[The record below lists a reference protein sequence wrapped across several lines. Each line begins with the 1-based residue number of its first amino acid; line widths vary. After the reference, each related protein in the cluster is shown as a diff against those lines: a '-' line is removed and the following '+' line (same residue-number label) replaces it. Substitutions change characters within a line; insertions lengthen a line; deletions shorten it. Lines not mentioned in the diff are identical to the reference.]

1 MPDKTLALYEF
12 DGPIREMIHLF
23 KYEDCSSFARYFGEV
38 LTEQVGELGVGFDAI
53 VPIPLSKDRR
63 AWRGYNQ
70 SLLLAKEIGKRTGIE
85 VWEILKRK
93 RGSES
98 QVQSGTKEK
107 RQANIRGVF
116 ETDISIPENILL
128 IDDVITSGAT
138 VLEATRVLKHAG
150 AKRVYVLAL
159 AMG

>member
-1 MPDKTLALYEF
+1 
-12 DGPIREMIHLF
+12 MIHLF
-23 KYEDCSSFARYFGEV
+23 KYDDCTCFAQCFGEV
-38 LTEQVGELGVGFDAI
+38 LAKQARGFGAGFDAI
-53 VPIPLSKDRR
+53 VPIPLSKGRR

-85 VWEILKRK
+85 IWEILKRK

-107 RQANIRGVF
+107 RQANIKGVF
-116 ETDISIPENILL
+116 ETDKSVPENILL

-138 VLEATRVLKHAG
+138 VLEATRVLKRAG
-150 AKRVYVLAL
+150 AKKVCVLAL